1 MKNKKKITLIA
12 LILLFI
18 LAIILLVLNQT
29 GVINRIIENI
39 NKEEIKKE
47 ISYEVYKHV
56 NGKTAMLVV
65 AEDTENGIEKIIYPN
80 NEMELY
86 CNGKTK
92 VAFDYNTDITGKESL
107 TFKAINMLG
116 EEIEKTIQIND
127 QFYLDMI
134 DHNLTKE
141 TETQKCLTVNY
152 KEGSATKQYKIGE
165 GETWTNYT
173 NAIRLDDYQI
183 LETLENENKT
193 PKVYLKQVDNIGNEI
208 IVESKLNYTIPD
220 NITYKQEETVVE
232 GESILACV
240 EDNELQT
247 GNYIFRVTGTIEEQ
261 NEEGVTQTK
270 TETIDY
276 PVELYNY
283 NEDANY
289 KATNEIVINNTK
301 YTGIGKTNSEKRMLI
316 LKYNKNLNIE
326 ENATIT
332 PTGTSETINE
342 ATHLCTKKGMF
353 IYCAETLTN
362 NGEITMTAK
371 GTVNQEGENV
381 YLYKNEDNTYEY
393 VPAIGANGGSSV
405 SHAKPGINGQ
415 SGTSRKTGGGGS
427 GAGGYCGTAGAG
439 GNGTSYSG
447 GAGGGGAAGNAS
459 NQWGT
464 GTAGSS
470 IGGPGGN
477 AGLGGSFSR
486 SAGGGA
492 GNPGGINKSI
502 SQNYMVDAEN
512 GTGGLL
518 IIYTNIINNN
528 KTISSKG
535 SNGGFGS
542 DAPGGGS
549 GAGSINIFYKTSIE
563 RGTITAN
570 GGSKGSA
577 PHYTSYQAANG
588 GAGSITITNIIP
600 MTWQE

>member
-208 IVESKLNYTIPD
+208 IVESKLNYTVP
-220 NITYKQEETVVE
+220 NTVTYKQEDTVIE
-232 GESILACV
+232 GESIIACV

-247 GNYIFRVTGTIEEQ
+247 GNYIFRITGTTNGEM
-261 NEEGVTQTK
+261 
-270 TETIDY
+270 TETIEY

-316 LKYNKNLNIE
+316 LKYNKNLSIE
-326 ENATIT
+326 DKAIIT
-332 PTGTSETINE
+332 PTGTSEEING

-362 NGEITMTAK
+362 NGKVTMTAR

-393 VPAIGANGGSSV
+393 VPAIGATGATGVTVSDDRKTYIGKNGEDGLNRTTGGGASGGAWDYTSGNGSDGT
-405 SHAKPGINGQ
+405 AY
-415 SGTSRKTGGGGS
+415 SGGTGGGGAS
-427 GAGGYCGTAGAG
+427 RHWYGQKGGY
-439 GNGTSYSG
+439 
-447 GAGGGGAAGNAS
+447 
-459 NQWGT
+459 
-464 GTAGSS
+464 
-470 IGGPGGN
+470 
-477 AGLGGSFSR
+477 
-486 SAGGGA
+486 A
-492 GNPGGINKSI
+492 GNP
-502 SQNYMVDAEN
+502 
-512 GTGGLL
+512 
-518 IIYTNIINNN
+518 
-528 KTISSKG
+528 
-535 SNGGFGS
+535 NGGQG
-542 DAPGGGS
+542 
-549 GAGSINIFYKTSIE
+549 
-563 RGTITAN
+563 R
-570 GGSKGSA
+570 
-577 PHYTSYQAANG
+577 
-588 GAGSITITNIIP
+588 
-600 MTWQE
+600 